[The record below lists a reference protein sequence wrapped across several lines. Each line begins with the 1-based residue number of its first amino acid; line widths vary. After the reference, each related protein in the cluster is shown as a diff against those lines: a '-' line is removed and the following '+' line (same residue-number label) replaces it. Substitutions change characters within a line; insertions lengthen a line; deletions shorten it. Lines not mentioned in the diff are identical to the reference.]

1 MVTSHIVI
9 TLRAAPELY
18 QSLVREAKEA
28 GMSLNRYCLRILDER
43 TRQME
48 TESE

>member
-18 QSLVREAKEA
+18 ESLVREAKEA
-28 GMSLNRYCLRILDER
+28 GMSLNRYCLGILDDR
-43 TRQME
+43 SRQAE
-48 TESE
+48 PEPE